1 MANCPSCGKEQAETS
16 AFCGS
21 CGALLDRPNT
31 GALGGAPSVIGS
43 SLTGPAEFETPP
55 VDTGRV
61 ELRPAPPPY
70 SEFGD
75 VGQYI
80 ARRAFAL
87 IIDLVG
93 VAALFAT
100 GIAYLV
106 ARGGSDPH
114 TFGAFFATAVYT
126 LFAMIVYLCVSEAY
140 ASSTLGKALVGLRVR
155 AGEDQP
161 VGIWRG
167 VVRNVFLPF
176 DLLIIGFV
184 LAVVTPRRKRI
195 GDFVAGTVVVN
206 ARKPA
211 LGVVAAAA
219 ILGAWGYAEYAY
231 ADGLRTAQTL
241 SNSAEIYAP
250 ALVSGQSP
258 LPPAPTPLPVRT
270 PVPTEQPI
278 TVPTIVPSGGATA
291 ETPAPAASTPSA
303 SVAPSAAAS
312 ASPAATASPSPQ
324 PAAPGSAAPSSQP
337 STAASPKTLT
347 G

>member
-1 MANCPSCGKEQAETS
+1 M
-16 AFCGS
+16 
-21 CGALLDRPNT
+21 LDRPNT

-61 ELRPAPPPY
+61 ELRPAPPLY

-140 ASSTLGKALVGLRVR
+140 ASATLGKALVGLRVR

-167 VVRNVFLPF
+167 IVRNVFLPF

-184 LAVVTPRRKRI
+184 LAVITPRRKRI

-206 ARKPA
+206 AHKPA
-211 LGVVAAAA
+211 LGVVAAIA

-250 ALVSGQSP
+250 ALVNGQSP
-258 LPPAPTPLPVRT
+258 LPPAPTPLPDRT

-278 TVPTIVPSGGATA
+278 TVPTIAPSGGAV
-291 ETPAPAASTPSA
+291 TPSPTPATSSAPAASAAPSGAGTGAPSA
-303 SVAPSAAAS
+303 TASPSAQPTAPDSAAPSAQPSAAAS
-312 ASPAATASPSPQ
+312 
-324 PAAPGSAAPSSQP
+324 
-337 STAASPKTLT
+337 PKTVT